1 MSGRSGRLS
10 AFAAATL
17 VAGALAGCGRGA
29 PRSVRHV
36 VTIAKVAY
44 DPAVLD
50 VAAGDTVEWR
60 NRDLVPHT
68 VTARGGA
75 WDSGVLAPDS
85 SWTMVVGGRDS
96 VRYDCRLHPTMHGV
110 LFVRSR

>member
-1 MSGRSGRLS
+1 MKAERVFVVARLT
-10 AFAAATL
+10 AAL
-17 VAGALAGCGRGA
+17 GVGALAGCGAGA
-29 PRSVRHV
+29 PRSIRHV
-36 VTIAKVAY
+36 VTIAKIAY
-44 DPAVLD
+44 DPPVLD
-50 VAAGDTVEWR
+50 VAPGDTVEWR

-68 VTARGGA
+68 VTARGGG

-85 SWTMVVGGRDS
+85 AWTRVVSGKDS